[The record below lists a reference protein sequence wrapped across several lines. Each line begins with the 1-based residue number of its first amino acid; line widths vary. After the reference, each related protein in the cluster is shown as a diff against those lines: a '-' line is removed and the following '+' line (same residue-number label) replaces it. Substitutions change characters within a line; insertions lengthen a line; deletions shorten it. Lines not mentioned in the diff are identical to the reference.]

1 MINYSSIND
10 AWGYKEI
17 YKKNTLDNILNQ
29 SNEKPKIQQVIE
41 PIESPIIKKEHFNDM
56 IKTDCALMEHIKT
69 CETCKNKLAE
79 LFGNS
84 DNSSGPE
91 LNIFGLK
98 LHITKDVLKLI
109 FILLIILIFI
119 ILLSIINFPFKNS
132 ELKYLVIPNQQ
143 MNQMLKFMNA

>member
-17 YKKNTLDNILNQ
+17 YKKNTLDNIENQ
-29 SNEKPKIQQVIE
+29 SN
-41 PIESPIIKKEHFNDM
+41 KKQNIVENNTNNTNPQKTEHFNEM
-56 IKTDCALMEHIKT
+56 IKTDCALMEHIKS
-69 CETCKNKLAE
+69 CETCKNKLAKIFE
-79 LFGNS
+79 NF

-91 LNIFGLK
+91 INILGLK

-132 ELKYLVIPNQQ
+132 ELKYLVVPNQQ
-143 MNQMLKFMNA
+143 MNQMLKFMNI